1 MGCTK
6 GCFKDL
12 DFIQEQ
18 VVLAEAFGWRQ
29 KQVLA
34 RDREVDA
41 KRLGTLFGREVP
53 RGFLKLG
60 EFPIGHAPICSR

>member
-1 MGCTK
+1 
-6 GCFKDL
+6 
-12 DFIQEQ
+12 
-18 VVLAEAFGWRQ
+18 LAEAFGWRQ